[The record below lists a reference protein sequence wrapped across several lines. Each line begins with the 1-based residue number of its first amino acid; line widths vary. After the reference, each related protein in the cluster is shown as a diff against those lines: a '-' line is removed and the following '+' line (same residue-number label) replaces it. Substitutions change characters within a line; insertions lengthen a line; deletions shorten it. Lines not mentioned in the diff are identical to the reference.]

1 MDRIRNAVTRARQ
14 TRDSNRAD
22 APAETAPTQPAT
34 VTAAAQQAQAA
45 IKPMRALG
53 ETSGATDSLG
63 LPRVDCDFAQFARNR
78 IIANEQDPVL
88 NAYRVLRT
96 RVLQKMD
103 AEGWRTMAVVSPGAG
118 AGKTVTAINL
128 AIALSSKAG
137 SRATLIDLDFYRPS
151 VARYLGVKNA
161 PSVLDFFEGKCSFR
175 DVAVRPGLTDVVLA
189 ANERVTRR
197 GAEHLT
203 STRADAMI
211 ETAIH
216 EFGSRTVIFDMSPLL
231 GCDDTI
237 AFLPK
242 VDCVLLVAA
251 SGDTRVHELKEAK
264 RILSKSNM
272 VGTVLNKSPSA
283 FLPNQYY

>member
-1 MDRIRNAVTRARQ
+1 MDRIRNAVTRARH
-14 TRDSNRAD
+14 TRDQIAVEPSRSPSAD
-22 APAETAPTQPAT
+22 MAAAPSARPTTGAPADDVVARLAP
-34 VTAAAQQAQAA
+34 V
-45 IKPMRALG
+45 K
-53 ETSGATDSLG
+53 
-63 LPRVDCDFAQFARNR
+63 CDFERFARNR

-103 AEGWRTMAVVSPGAG
+103 AEGWKTLAVVSPGAG

-128 AIALSSKAG
+128 ATAISSKPG
-137 SRATLIDLDFYRPS
+137 SRATLVDLDFYRPS
-151 VARYLGVKNA
+151 VARYLGLKDP
-161 PSVLDFFEGKCSFR
+161 PSALDFFEGKR
-175 DVAVRPGLTDVVLA
+175 TLQEVAVRPGLADVVLI

-203 STRADAMI
+203 SVKADELIAG
-211 ETAIH
+211 AVND
-216 EFGSRTVIFDMSPLL
+216 FASRVVIFDMSPIL

-251 SGDTRVHELKEAK
+251 SGGTRIDDLKEA
-264 RILSKSNM
+264 RRVLSAAPIL
-272 VGTVLNKSPSA
+272 GTVLNKAPAA
-283 FLPNQYY
+283 FMPNQYY